1 MKKAKVAIIGSGN
14 IGMDL
19 MYKVLRNPNLEMSL
33 LCGLSNDSPRLQ
45 MAKEMGIRTSDQGIQ
60 AIIDD
65 PDSCDIVFDATTAA
79 VHKRHSPIFKELGKK
94 AIDMTPAGV
103 GVLVVPAFNMEENL
117 DKDNINLISCGGQAV
132 IPIIGAIARI
142 VPVEYA
148 EAVNASGSK
157 SVGPG
162 TRANVDEYTHHTG
175 DAIVSVGGAKKAK
188 ALIVINP
195 AEPPI
200 KMHNTI
206 FCVLERLDEEL
217 ATQINI
223 AVHNMVKEIQ
233 SYVPG
238 YNMTTPPQF
247 DYERK
252 MVTTMVEI
260 EGAGDYLPKYSGNL
274 DIITQAGV
282 KVASR
287 IAEQMQLGGDGR

>member
-1 MKKAKVAIIGSGN
+1 MKKAKIAIIGSGN

-19 MYKVLRNPNLEMSL
+19 MYKVLRNDALEMSIL
-33 LCGLSNDSPRLQ
+33 VGQDSDSPRLKI
-45 MAKEMGIRTSDQGIQ
+45 AADMGIRTSAAGIQ

-65 PDSCDIVFDATTAA
+65 PDCCDIVFDATTAS
-79 VHKRHSPIFKELGKK
+79 VHRMHAPILKQLGKK

-117 DKDNINLISCGGQAV
+117 DADNINLISCGGQAV
-132 IPIIGAIARI
+132 IPIIGAISRL

-175 DAIVSVGGAKKAK
+175 DAIRSVGGARTAK

-200 KMHNTI
+200 RMHNSI
-206 FCVLERLDEEL
+206 FCVLERLDEAL
-217 ATQINI
+217 AAQIDQ
-223 AVHNMVKEIQ
+223 AVRDMVARIQ

-238 YNMTTPPQF
+238 YCMTTPPQF
-247 DYERK
+247 DFERR

-282 KVASR
+282 QVATR
-287 IAEQMQLGGDGR
+287 MAQRMQEAEA